1 MLLTPTRMTNPNAPE
16 PLIEP
21 LKQQLAEL
29 DALIA
34 QGVLKGQ
41 AAQNQREA
49 LEGQV
54 LAALAGPAAKAE
66 QALQAVPPR
75 VPRKLLAKVA
85 LFVLVF
91 GGVGYAWQGNREG
104 FKVGPGENVAVAQ
117 TDVGAGQPAPTQA
130 QIDEMVQRLAERLK
144 DKPDDA
150 KGWSMLAR
158 SYSAQGKID
167 QALPAYK
174 RVLDLRPN
182 DAQAMV
188 DYADALA
195 VVNNRSLDG
204 EPEQLVMRAVQV
216 DPVNVKALSL
226 AGTVAFNK
234 AQYPQ
239 AVSFWERAVQAAD
252 PQSGFA
258 TQLQGAL
265 DEARKRAGLPA
276 APAAVAPAA
285 VAPAIVAPAA
295 AAAAGDGSPNAASPG
310 AATVS
315 GRVTLKAALKDKVSA
330 DDTVFIF
337 ARAATGPRMPLAIL
351 RKKASD
357 LPLDFSLDDSMAMSP
372 ATRLSTATQVVV
384 GARISKSGNA
394 MPQAGDLQGFS
405 APVALGATALAI
417 EIGDAVP

>member
-1 MLLTPTRMTNPNAPE
+1 MTNPSTLE
-16 PLIEP
+16 R

-34 QGVLKGQ
+34 QGVLKG
-41 AAQNQREA
+41 EA
-49 LEGQV
+49 SKSKRDELERQL
-54 LAALAGPAAKAE
+54 LAAVTAPSAE
-66 QALQAVPPR
+66 EAPPR
-75 VPRKLLAKVA
+75 LPKKLMATLAV
-85 LFVLVF
+85 FVLVF
-91 GGVGYAWQGNREG
+91 GAAGYAWQGNREG

-117 TDVGAGQPAPTQA
+117 TDVGTGQAAPTQA
-130 QIDEMVQRLAERLK
+130 QVDEMVQRLANKLK

-158 SYSAQGKID
+158 AYSAQGKFD
-167 QALPAYK
+167 LALPAYK
-174 RVLDLRPN
+174 QVLDLQPK

-195 VVNNRSLDG
+195 VANNRSLDG
-204 EPEQLVMRAVQV
+204 EPEQLVMRAVLI
-216 DPVNVKALSL
+216 DPANVKALSL

-252 PQSGFA
+252 PKSGFA
-258 TQLQGAL
+258 EQLQGAL
-265 DEARKRAGLPA
+265 SEARKRAGVPDST
-276 APAAVAPAA
+276 APATT
-285 VAPAIVAPAA
+285 PAA
-295 AAAAGDGSPNAASPG
+295 ATGS
-310 AATVS
+310 TVS
-315 GRVTLKAALKDKVSA
+315 GRVVLKATLKDKIGP

-372 ATRLSTATQVVV
+372 ATRLSTAAQVVV

-394 MPQAGDLQGFS
+394 MPQSGDLQGFS
-405 APVALGATALAI
+405 AAVVPGATALTI
-417 EIGDAVP
+417 EIGDVIP